1 MAKQFVNL
9 YAEIVRAGLNQRI
22 IADVLQIS
30 VSTLSRKMNG
40 KEQFKLDEMYK
51 IVDEINKR
59 RIDNKV
65 DISFLFQLKAV

>member
-1 MAKQFVNL
+1 MAKQFTNL

-22 IADVLQIS
+22 VADMLQIS
-30 VSTLSRKMNG
+30 TSTLSRKMNG

-51 IVDEINKR
+51 IVDEINKTR
-59 RIDNKV
+59 TGNKV